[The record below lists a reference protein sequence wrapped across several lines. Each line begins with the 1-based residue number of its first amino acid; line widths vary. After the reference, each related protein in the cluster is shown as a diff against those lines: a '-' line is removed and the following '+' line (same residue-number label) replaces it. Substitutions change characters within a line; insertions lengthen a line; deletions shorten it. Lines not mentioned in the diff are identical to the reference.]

1 MDGQKFCLKWDG
13 FQGSVTSL
21 FDQLRLG
28 QELVDITLCCE
39 GQQVRA
45 HRLVL
50 SACSPYFR
58 DLLKNNPCQHMLL
71 FLKDTS
77 PADLRAI
84 IEFMYKG
91 SVNVAQSQLASFI
104 KTAEMLQ
111 IRGLSGDDEKPPPTP
126 PPPPRP
132 MRSGATG
139 SPQAA
144 KRRRLSGS
152 EPAQQRQHQQ
162 PLLQEREQE
171 QEPPPLKLEPEE
183 LATADASLD
192 ATLGYVAEFEGGYGL
207 PERPPA
213 DALPAAGPSQ
223 RLSEDGSTPAPASGL
238 YPCDVCGKVYR
249 HTTSLAHHRKLHQ
262 GLTTCRICGTSASNV
277 YNLRQHLKKIHG
289 ASVEH
294 VRRLT
299 DVQRTC
305 GD

>member
-1 MDGQKFCLKWDG
+1 MNAQWPEMDGQKFCLKWDG

-111 IRGLSGDDEKPPPTP
+111 IRGLSGDDEKPPPGS
-126 PPPPRP
+126 
-132 MRSGATG
+132 RSR
-139 SPQAA
+139 S
-144 KRRRLSGS
+144 R
-152 EPAQQRQHQQ
+152 
-162 PLLQEREQE
+162 
-171 QEPPPLKLEPEE
+171 PPLKLEPEE

-223 RLSEDGSTPAPASGL
+223 RLSEDGSTPG
-238 YPCDVCGKVYR
+238 
-249 HTTSLAHHRKLHQ
+249 TSLALPSSHDGRL
-262 GLTTCRICGTSASNV
+262 GPCRRPPPPPRAA
-277 YNLRQHLKKIHG
+277 L
-289 ASVEH
+289 
-294 VRRLT
+294 
-299 DVQRTC
+299 
-305 GD
+305 